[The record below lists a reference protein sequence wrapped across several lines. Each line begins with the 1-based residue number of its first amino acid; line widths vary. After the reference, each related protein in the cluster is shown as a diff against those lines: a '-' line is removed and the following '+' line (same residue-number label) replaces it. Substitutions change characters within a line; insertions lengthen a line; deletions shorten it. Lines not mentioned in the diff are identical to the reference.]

1 MFAFLKFGTHP
12 SKHRNDYVG
21 WEIGEC
27 LHHVVLIATNFG
39 FTFFT
44 FFVDE
49 ITTIDNQSWISIHY
63 YVVED

>member
-1 MFAFLKFGTHP
+1 MFAFLKLPNHP

-21 WEIGEC
+21 WEIAEC

-44 FFVDE
+44 FSVNE
-49 ITTIDNQSWISIHY
+49 ITAIDNQS
-63 YVVED
+63 

>member
-1 MFAFLKFGTHP
+1 
-12 SKHRNDYVG
+12 
-21 WEIGEC
+21 
-27 LHHVVLIATNFG
+27 VLIATNFG